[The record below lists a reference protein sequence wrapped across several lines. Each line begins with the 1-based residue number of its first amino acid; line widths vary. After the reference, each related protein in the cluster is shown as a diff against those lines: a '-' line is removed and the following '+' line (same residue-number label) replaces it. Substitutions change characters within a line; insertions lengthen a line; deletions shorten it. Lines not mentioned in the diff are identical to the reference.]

1 MNKRVWSLLL
11 ACALLAGAVPARA
24 GSVYSAGGAV
34 GAPMTVTVSCPDD
47 PIAVGS
53 EVTVTVV
60 CEGAAS
66 LAVQVVQSDSSQ
78 VFFEGGTVVFTP
90 VMSGTHAVKGYGLDA
105 SGEYIALSD
114 RVDFTVAGEAA
125 PPEEEAEEEIVTITG
140 LNSIRP
146 DPALVRDLVS
156 RVRDVDGIGTRQAK
170 NAKDA
175 ENNLLYTMGT
185 DLLRI
190 AMNPITGTYD
200 LFADEAFDAQRR
212 EVLERAV
219 IEMLYGDDDGCTT
232 WNMATGYM
240 YKSDAELR
248 SEYLQNVS
256 DGVQGISIGVDMAK
270 ESFKASGE
278 ALLAKMSLDFDDALM
293 LAGRTQVGKQAA
305 IQMLEYEPSQ
315 LDDLIRRVKAAD
327 VTAFEKKVDVKQIT
341 DSLEK
346 LKSVERTST
355 QTGPKAVNT
364 NVSKLEAVSKGLTVI
379 SVGLD
384 FFSLYCD
391 IARSKQE
398 ADRGNDRLQ
407 QQGLSAALAI
417 AGDIMSK
424 AEILD
429 CLMAELDK
437 DTDLYRACATVR
449 ADLLA
454 NFEGLRS
461 TETRKHI
468 VETGKYTLDFACKTT
483 LNMLVLFGGEAL
495 SEAANTVGLYYG
507 AIVLGAHG
515 ANFIL
520 GGLTE
525 KMNSLSEATEALTYI
540 QQALNSIKTDNMSFF
555 MTELYYTLAK
565 KRLDYVTERN
575 YLLNAD
581 YWWSNARAG
590 KNEFLLMSAEYMIVL
605 EQGGILSLQ
614 NSIREDFYRRAGYPA
629 AFGNRYY
636 EQARIPYEFY
646 LANRFD
652 IEIGDEPVQQYLFR
666 SEPMLIN
673 EDIKRTTVR
682 AIPGWMLKNSHSTQN
697 RWVEALFQVDVGGVS
712 YCYVVDDEWHEY
724 FVRAADIGGIS
735 AYYRK
740 KYHFFAGDDG
750 FAKYKADKDGFKEEK
765 ERAYGRFDM
774 QYLRKAKDGT
784 YVKVRDEN
792 GLYCWLRL
800 QEVAAY
806 IIVSNQSFGFY

>member
-140 LNSIRP
+140 LNGIRP

-175 ENNLLYTMGT
+175 EINPLYSVGT
-185 DLLRI
+185 DLLKI
-190 AMNPITGTYD
+190 AMNPAAGSYD
-200 LFADEAFDAQRR
+200 LIADDVFGAQRR

-219 IEMLYGDDDGCTT
+219 LEMLYGDDDGCTT
-232 WNMATGYM
+232 WNMATSYM

-248 SEYLQNVS
+248 SEYVQNIS
-256 DGVQGISIGVDMAK
+256 DGVQGISIGVDLKSQAVT
-270 ESFKASGE
+270 ASGE
-278 ALLAKMSLDFDDALM
+278 ALMNRLTFDFDRALKI
-293 LAGRTQVGKQAA
+293 AGKTQVGKQASM
-305 IQMLEYEPSQ
+305 QMLEYEPSQ
-315 LDDLIRRVKAAD
+315 LNDLIRKVKAAGD
-327 VTAFEKKVDVKQIT
+327 AGLEEEAVVSRVT

-355 QTGPKAVNT
+355 QAGPKAVNT
-364 NVSKLEAVSKGLTVI
+364 TASRLEAVSTGLTVI

-398 ADRGNDRLQ
+398 ADRGNDRLE

-461 TETRKHI
+461 TETRKLI

-483 LNMLVLFGGEAL
+483 LNMIILFGEK
-495 SEAANTVGLYYG
+495 AAAKTAGTVGLVYG
-507 AIVLGAHG
+507 LMVLGAHG

-525 KMNSLSEATEALTYI
+525 NMNSLSEATEALIYI

-581 YWWSNARAG
+581 YWWSNANAG

-652 IEIGDEPVQQYLFR
+652 IEIGDEPVRQYSFQPTILSVTPPIDR
-666 SEPMLIN
+666 TQVQGVWGWSQKLIY
-673 EDIKRTTVR
+673 TT
-682 AIPGWMLKNSHSTQN
+682 AN
-697 RWVEALFQVDVGGVS
+697 RWVEVLFQADIEDVS

-724 FVRAADIGGIS
+724 FVRAADIGGTR
-735 AYYRK
+735 AYYGK